1 MIQACENHIL
11 YMYKKKKII
20 IIDQGRGGKQEGNLI

>member
-1 MIQACENHIL
+1 VKIISYICI
-11 YMYKKKKII
+11 KKNKII